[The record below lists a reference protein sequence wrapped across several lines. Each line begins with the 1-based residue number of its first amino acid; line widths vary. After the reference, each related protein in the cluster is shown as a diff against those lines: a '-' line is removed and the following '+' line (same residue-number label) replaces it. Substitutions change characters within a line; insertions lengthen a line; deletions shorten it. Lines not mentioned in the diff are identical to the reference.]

1 MRAKEI
7 EAAAI
12 KLPKRERLRLARKLL
27 QTVPIED
34 GKEDPEILDAAHGL
48 RRRSGAPMSSKVVR
62 LSGFPQR
69 RSSNACEPASRV
81 RRVTFHSE
89 AEEELDR
96 STEFYLAAVAE
107 ARQRLRR

>member
-34 GKEDPEILDAAHGL
+34 GKEDPEILDAWIAEAE
-48 RRRSGAPMSSKVVR
+48 RRADEPKVVR

-69 RSSNACEPASRV
+69 RSSNACEPS
-81 RRVTFHSE
+81 SE
-89 AEEELDR
+89 GEKSHLPFG
-96 STEFYLAAVAE
+96 S
-107 ARQRLRR
+107 